1 MSAPLPWGETQSPW
15 TIGQVKHLGSVT
27 LGKMLQTKDTGQDVL
42 APYMRAANV
51 QPDGVLAL
59 DDVKEMWFSSGELK
73 DLTLRQGDVVVVEGG
88 QGGFGRAAYVDNE
101 LDGWGFQNS
110 INRIRPYGDNDGRF
124 LAYYLIALRA
134 TGFIRRYCNVVSM
147 PHLTAEKL
155 AAIPVPLPSG
165 AEQRAI
171 ADYLDGETRQID
183 ELIAAQQRFVGFLR
197 ERRGA
202 VVDLLLEEA
211 GEYGQAPLRYVA
223 GDITVGIVIQPSQ
236 WYVEAGVPALR
247 EQPAA
252 PAAERESTEAP
263 APPLPQRSR
272 VPDAPATAPT
282 AAAPQQRQSQA
293 PDQRSLTQQ
302 ALAAQAERLRDR
314 GRLAAAAATTPA
326 ERRKAEM
333 LLELADKSQAAAQ
346 KLADKPQTQVAP
358 PQEGAL
364 MAEPF
369 LAALRVHAAAK
380 GAALSEDIIQGA
392 WQAAVKAT
400 AATQRPSAQLQNPAP
415 KGPTAKG
422 PKKEREQ
429 RPQRHV
435 QQEIHRQQRNAPSTP
450 GRR

>member
-59 DDVKEMWFSSGELK
+59 DNVKEMWFSSGELK

-183 ELIAAQQRFVGFLR
+183 ALIAAQQRFVGFLR

-211 GEYGQAPLRYVA
+211 GEYGQTPLRYVA

-247 EQPAA
+247 GVNVRPGGVVLDDLVFISDEGHKQYRKSQLSAGDVVVVRTGQSGAA
-252 PAAERESTEAP
+252 AVIPESLDGANAIDLLVIKPGKRLLGSYLEMV
-263 APPLPQRSR
+263 LN
-272 VPDAPATAPT
+272 APAT
-282 AAAPQQRQSQA
+282 RE
-293 PDQRSLTQQ
+293 RSSV
-302 ALAAQAERLRDR
+302 EVV
-314 GRLAAAAATTPA
+314 G
-326 ERRKAEM
+326 
-333 LLELADKSQAAAQ
+333 S
-346 KLADKPQTQVAP
+346 
-358 PQEGAL
+358 
-364 MAEPF
+364 
-369 LAALRVHAAAK
+369 
-380 GAALSEDIIQGA
+380 IQGHLNVA
-392 WQAAVKAT
+392 SLRALTIPVPPVDK
-400 AATQRPSAQLQNPAP
+400 
-415 KGPTAKG
+415 
-422 PKKEREQ
+422 
-429 RPQRHV
+429 
-435 QQEIHRQQRNAPSTP
+435 QQEILDRWHEKAGDIDTLIVKTERHIELAKK
-450 GRR
+450 RRIALITAAVTGQVDIIKGA